1 MIVERDEQRK
11 LGIPPRGHLEEY
23 DAVGFETKSY
33 LAFVVSSLDEIEN
46 LQIASALAPA
56 VYKFLANLEI

>member
-1 MIVERDEQRK
+1 MIVKGDAQRK
-11 LGIPPRGHLEEY
+11 LGIRPQGHLEGY